1 MKLNAMAQESA
12 GYVQP
17 KVEGVKLRMAAL
29 PQLDKVD
36 SDKSEKGYFDRI
48 KFFFKEFD
56 GEAEFNPT
64 MFSPYEFDRERY
76 TKGVLENKGKK
87 KADTEDG
94 KYVNMVN
101 SNFGRLMHIFG
112 CFMSKEN
119 YEKLQDLEMDDAE
132 EFLTN
137 AEALYDKDLFDLE
150 FTSIIGYKGQFV
162 QWPQY
167 GDCLS
172 SKHKPKPL
180 VFKEDPRY
188 FTLNPVSATPDTES
202 RGSVPS
208 APRNTSVV

>member
-56 GEAEFNPT
+56 GESEFNPT

-76 TKGVLENKGKK
+76 AKGVIENKGKK
-87 KADTEDG
+87 RADTEDG

-101 SNFGRLMHIFG
+101 GNFGRLMHIFG